1 MLTALTDGRIF
12 TGETLLS
19 QQALIIEGGRIH
31 SITPEHQIPADA
43 VRLSLNGMLLA
54 PGYIDVQVNGGG
66 GALFND
72 NPSPA
77 VLREMGAA
85 HRRYG
90 TTAFMPTLITDT
102 RDKMEAAVRA
112 VEAALREGAPGV
124 LGIHLE
130 GPYLNVARKGVHR
143 ESVIREPEADA
154 LQLLSSLGDIGVTIV
169 TLAPEKVPEGFV
181 RKLRERGVHVCLGH
195 TAASYEQVHQA
206 LAEGATGFT
215 HLFNAMTPLRN
226 RDPGVVGAALDDA
239 DSWCGLIADNHHVHP
254 ATIRIALRAKAQGKI
269 MLVTDAMHSVGMPG
283 EEFELL
289 GEKLVRCNGRLAT
302 EQGVLAGSD
311 LDMATAVRN
320 TVSAIG
326 LDVEEALRMASLYP
340 AQFLGIDDEYG
351 RIAPGYR
358 ADLVLLNDQLEVEG
372 TWIGGVK
379 N

>member
-254 ATIRIALRAKAQGKI
+254 ATMRIALRAKAQGKI

-302 EQGVLAGSD
+302 ELGVLAGSD

-358 ADLVLLNDQLEVEG
+358 ADLVLLNDQLEVEE

-379 N
+379 D

>member
-31 SITPEHQIPADA
+31 SIAPEHQIPADA
-43 VRLSLNGMLLA
+43 VRISLNGMLVA

-102 RDKMEAAVRA
+102 RDKMEAAVSA

-154 LQLLSSLGDIGVTIV
+154 LQLLSSLGDIGATIV

-254 ATIRIALRAKAQGKI
+254 ATMRIALRAKAQGKI

-289 GEKLVRCNGRLAT
+289 GEKLVRCNGRLTT

-320 TVSAIG
+320 SVSAIG
-326 LDVEEALRMASLYP
+326 LDMEEALRMASLYP

-379 N
+379 D

>member
-12 TGETLLS
+12 TGESLLS

-31 SITPEHQIPADA
+31 SITPEHQIPAGA
-43 VRLSLNGMLLA
+43 ARISLNGMLLA

-102 RDKMEAAVRA
+102 RDKMEAAVSA

-143 ESVIREPEADA
+143 ESIIREPEADA
-154 LQLLSSLGDIGVTIV
+154 LQLLSSLGDIGKTIV

-254 ATIRIALRAKAQGKI
+254 ATMRIAIRAKSRGKI

-289 GEKLVRCNGRLAT
+289 GEKLVRFNGRLAT

-320 TVSAIG
+320 SVSAIG

-340 AQFLGIDDEYG
+340 AQFLGIDDKYG

-372 TWIGGVK
+372 TWIEGVR

>member
-102 RDKMEAAVRA
+102 RDKMDAAVRA
-112 VEAALREGAPGV
+112 VDAALREGAPGI

-143 ESVIREPEADA
+143 EAVIREPEADA

-254 ATIRIALRAKAQGKI
+254 ATMRIALRAKAQGKI

-379 N
+379 D

>member
-143 ESVIREPEADA
+143 ESVIREPETDA

-254 ATIRIALRAKAQGKI
+254 ATMRIALRAKAQGKI

-320 TVSAIG
+320 TISAIG

-340 AQFLGIDDEYG
+340 AQFLGIDNEYG

-379 N
+379 D